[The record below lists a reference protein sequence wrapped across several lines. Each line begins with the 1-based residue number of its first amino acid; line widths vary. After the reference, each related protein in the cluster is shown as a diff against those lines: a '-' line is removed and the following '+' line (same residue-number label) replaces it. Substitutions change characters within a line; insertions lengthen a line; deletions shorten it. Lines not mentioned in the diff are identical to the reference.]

1 MIKNSNKFW
10 IKTRL
15 IISLSFF
22 IIIVTNIFATIIYAF
37 VESNFF
43 KNVKNDIEVEY
54 INVEKYIKNNNN
66 FVFKKI
72 PIEIEEWINN
82 RWLFLIIWENQKD
95 IIENYKLWYYIYDE
109 NLVYRKDYLNYNIL
123 IWKNIKDINIL
134 KKSIKDTLFFSNVIS
149 VLVVVLISYFI
160 SNRILKPLLKL
171 SRFLNNFDISKE
183 NRLIENPYWESEIWT
198 ITNSINKF
206 INKIKE
212 TLESQ
217 KSFIQDTSHE
227 LKTPLMQ
234 IQSNIELIEWKIED
248 NKIKKKLDE
257 IKSSTENM
265 DKIISNLSF
274 ITRWEKTFANKE
286 EIIISKYLKSLLL
299 EYETQAESKNIKFE
313 IDLKEDFILVNNYYY
328 LDRLFGNIISNSI
341 FYNNW
346 NNTTKIT
353 IEKNKVTINDNWIWI
368 DIDEI
373 NKIYDRF
380 YRNQNS
386 NIYND
391 KWNWLGLTIVKKIC
405 DNFWWDITINSEKNI
420 WTKIELFFK

>member
-1 MIKNSNKFW
+1 MTKNSNKFW

-43 KNVKNDIEVEY
+43 KNVKNDIAVEY
-54 INVEKYIKNNNN
+54 INVEKYIINNNN

-72 PIEIEEWINN
+72 PNEIEAWINN
-82 RWLFLIIWENQKD
+82 KWLFLIIWENQKD

-149 VLVVVLISYFI
+149 ILVVVLISYFI

-248 NKIKKKLDE
+248 KKIKKKLDE

-274 ITRWEKTFANKE
+274 ITRWEKTFTNKE

-373 NKIYDRF
+373 NKIYNRF

-386 NIYND
+386 SIYND

-405 DNFWWDITINSEKNI
+405 DNFWWDIIINSEKNI

>member
-37 VESNFF
+37 VENNFF

-72 PIEIEEWINN
+72 PNEIEEWINN
-82 RWLFLIIWENQKD
+82 KWLFLIIWENQKD

-134 KKSIKDTLFFSNVIS
+134 KKSIKDTLFFSNIIS
-149 VLVVVLISYFI
+149 ILVVVLISYFI

-248 NKIKKKLDE
+248 KKIKKKLDE

-274 ITRWEKTFANKE
+274 ITRWEKTFTNKE